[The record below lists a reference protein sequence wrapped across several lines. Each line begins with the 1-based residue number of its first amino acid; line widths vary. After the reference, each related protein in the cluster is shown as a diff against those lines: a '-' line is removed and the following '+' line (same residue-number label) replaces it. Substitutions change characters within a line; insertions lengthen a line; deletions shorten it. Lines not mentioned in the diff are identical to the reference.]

1 LVSAPQ
7 PILTWSKPITSGP
20 VPGPRAGHTSSA
32 VGNRLFVFGG
42 GNGIRY
48 LNDLHLLDAGTQD
61 PPPAHLA
68 CCVLCVVCGG
78 ACVMCVCVT
87 GTNVFS
93 NKQKR

>member
-48 LNDLHLLDAGTQD
+48 LNDLHLLDAGTMT
-61 PPPAHLA
+61 ARTTCVLRVVSCHLA
-68 CCVLCVVCGG
+68 LP
-78 ACVMCVCVT
+78 
-87 GTNVFS
+87 NVSS